1 MNYRDSF
8 EENHMKKIRIWISS
22 AHCVRKSIKNLIK
35 KERKRIKGEEGAIS
49 SAYIARRSLRR
60 KKKSIRK

>member
-22 AHCVRKSIKNLIK
+22 AHSVRKSIKNLIK
-35 KERKRIKGEEGAIS
+35 KERKRIKGEEEQFHLLI
-49 SAYIARRSLRR
+49 LQEET
-60 KKKSIRK
+60 